1 MKAHG
6 IQEAIKDLDQRIIQ
20 VRSEIGR
27 RLDGAYQLK
36 LHRMRSVIR

>member
-27 RLDGAYQLK
+27 RLDGAY
-36 LHRMRSVIR
+36 